1 MEWILKL
8 SPKDITIWALALVM
22 IACSGEE
29 NEGINEETQEEEEYV
44 ITDPFYAD
52 LDNDTTLE
60 EYWDLFK
67 RDAMRSGKSDP
78 ETDRDVYVFRFR
90 LWSHCRS
97 RRTRL
102 HYLR

>member
-44 ITDPFYAD
+44 ITDSFYAD
-52 LDNDTTLE
+52 LDNDTTIE
-60 EYWDLFK
+60 QFIQDKDNFFRRRWDGIRYFNCE
-67 RDAMRSGKSDP
+67 D
-78 ETDRDVYVFRFR
+78 
-90 LWSHCRS
+90 
-97 RRTRL
+97 
-102 HYLR
+102 